1 MNDLRTFQ
9 LTVAKALVGLGF
21 VHVPMLAV
29 IGVLLGRDAA
39 ASAVVALALALAPAA
54 LLYAQRSL
62 TTVAFGITIALVG
75 QTSLLVLL
83 FEGHP
88 WQVEMHFYYFVVLA
102 MLSGFCDWRVLVL
115 AAGLVSLHHLTLN
128 FVLPAA
134 VYPGGSDLLRVAVHA
149 LFVVIEVTMLTFIGQ
164 TIRRAFFAADQ
175 ARRAAEETAVELEN
189 IGSRREQYL
198 IATSRR
204 VEVVGG
210 LLDKFKSEMTK
221 SIDVLR
227 RCGVRA

>member
-1 MNDLRTFQ
+1 MSDLRSFQ
-9 LTVAKALVGLGF
+9 LTVAKVLTWLGI
-21 VHVPMLAV
+21 VHVPVLAAICAV
-29 IGVLLGRDAA
+29 LGRNVAA
-39 ASAVVALALALAPAA
+39 NAMACAALALIPITLT
-54 LLYAQRSL
+54 YAGRSI
-62 TTVAFGITIALVG
+62 TTIAFGIAITLVG
-75 QTSLLVLL
+75 QTSLLVLA
-83 FEGHP
+83 FSGHP
-88 WQVEMHFYYFVVLA
+88 WQVEMHFYYFAVLA

-134 VYPGGSDLLRVAVHA
+134 VYPGGSDPLRVAVHA

-175 ARRAAEETAVELEN
+175 ARRAAEEAAVELEN

-210 LLDKFKSEMTK
+210 LLDKFRSEMTK
-221 SIDVLR
+221 
-227 RCGVRA
+227 